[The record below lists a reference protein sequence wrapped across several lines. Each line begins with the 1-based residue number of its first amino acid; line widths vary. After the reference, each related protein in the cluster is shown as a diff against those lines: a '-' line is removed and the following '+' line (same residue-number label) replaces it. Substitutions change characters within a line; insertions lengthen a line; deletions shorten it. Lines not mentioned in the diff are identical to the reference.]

1 MGVFFY
7 KRKSLNLKQRMLIME
22 NKTVKYSE
30 SAIKELNK
38 IKLNQREQEI
48 LVKLMAAA
56 KKSKQS

>member
-1 MGVFFY
+1 
-7 KRKSLNLKQRMLIME
+7 ME

-48 LVKLMAAA
+48 LVKLMSVAR
-56 KKSKQS
+56 KSKQS